1 MGFRHLMLWDGGA
14 AEGDASLSR
23 GGAEDGEDEDLN
35 QQLGGDN
42 EEEGDWGPKIT
53 SDVLRRLS
61 IDSTWHLLQS
71 TDKNDGDQGARKRAW
86 KDNCLLLV
94 QVLCHVDHGIV

>member
-1 MGFRHLMLWDGGA
+1 MCLSGA
-14 AEGDASLSR
+14 VAEGDASLSR
-23 GGAEDGEDEDLN
+23 GAAEDGEDEDLN

-42 EEEGDWGPKIT
+42 EEEAGDWGPKIT

-94 QVLCHVDHGIV
+94 QVLRHGPLDCI